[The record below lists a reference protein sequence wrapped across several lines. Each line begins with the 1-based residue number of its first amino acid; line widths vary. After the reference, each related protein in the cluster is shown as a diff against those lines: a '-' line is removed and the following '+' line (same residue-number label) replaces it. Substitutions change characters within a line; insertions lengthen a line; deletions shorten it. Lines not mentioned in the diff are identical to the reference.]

1 MTSHPK
7 GSPMKLKIA
16 AASLFAAFAF
26 VGTALAQAP
35 APADKPTVGKYL
47 AEGYTVQKSEIG
59 NPFLQFILQKGT
71 ASGQVLVWC
80 SVQVQTGETSS
91 CRTIK

>member
-1 MTSHPK
+1 MI
-7 GSPMKLKIA
+7 LKTA
-16 AASLFAAFAF
+16 AALVFAAALA
-26 VGTALAQAP
+26 GTASAQTA

-47 AEGYTVQKSEIG
+47 ADGYTVLRADIG
-59 NPFLQFILQKGT
+59 NPFLQFILQKST
-71 ASGQVLVWC
+71 ASGQALVWC

>member
-1 MTSHPK
+1 MRS
-7 GSPMKLKIA
+7 KIA
-16 AASLFAAFAF
+16 AALVFAA
-26 VGTALAQAP
+26 VLTGTAFAQTP

-47 AEGYTVQKSEIG
+47 ADGYTVLRADIG
-59 NPFLQFILQKGT
+59 NPFLQFILQKST
-71 ASGQVLVWC
+71 ASGQALVWC

>member
-1 MTSHPK
+1 MT
-7 GSPMKLKIA
+7 LKIA
-16 AASLFAAFAF
+16 SALLLITALTGAAF
-26 VGTALAQAP
+26 AQAP
-35 APADKPTVGKYL
+35 AAADKPTVGKYL
-47 AEGYTVQKSEIG
+47 ADGYTVQRSEIG
-59 NPFLQFILQKGT
+59 NPFLQFILQKST

>member
-1 MTSHPK
+1 MR
-7 GSPMKLKIA
+7 LKIA
-16 AASLFAAFAF
+16 SALLFALAL
-26 VGTALAQAP
+26 VGSASAQ
-35 APADKPTVGKYL
+35 APADKPTVAKYL
-47 AEGYTVQKSEIG
+47 ADGYTVQRSEIG
-59 NPFLQFILQKGT
+59 NPFLQFILQKST

>member
-1 MTSHPK
+1 MT
-7 GSPMKLKIA
+7 LKIA
-16 AASLFAAFAF
+16 SVLLITAALAGSAFAQ
-26 VGTALAQAP
+26 TP

-47 AEGYTVQKSEIG
+47 ADGYTVQRSEIG
-59 NPFLQFILQKGT
+59 NPFLQFILQKPT

>member
-1 MTSHPK
+1 
-7 GSPMKLKIA
+7 MKLKV
-16 AASLFAAFAF
+16 ASALMF
-26 VGTALAQAP
+26 VTALGGTAFAQAP
-35 APADKPTVGKYL
+35 APADKPTVAKYL
-47 AEGYTVQKSEIG
+47 ADSYTVQRSEIG
-59 NPFLQFILQKGT
+59 NPFLQFILQKST

>member
-1 MTSHPK
+1 
-7 GSPMKLKIA
+7 MKLKIA
-16 AASLFAAFAF
+16 AALILIAGAAS
-26 VGTALAQAP
+26 AQNA

-47 AEGYTVQKSEIG
+47 ADGYTVQHSEIG

>member
-1 MTSHPK
+1 
-7 GSPMKLKIA
+7 MKHVKWL
-16 AASLFAAFAF
+16 
-26 VGTALAQAP
+26 ALALLTASVTVASAQ

-47 AEGYTVQKSEIG
+47 ADGYEVLRAEIG
-59 NPFLQFILQKGT
+59 NPFLQFILAKKT

-91 CRTIK
+91 CRVIK

>member
-1 MTSHPK
+1 
-7 GSPMKLKIA
+7 MKLKTTATLAIA
-16 AASLFAAFAF
+16 IALFAGSAFA
-26 VGTALAQAP
+26 Q

-47 AEGYTVQKSEIG
+47 ADGYTVQRSEIG
-59 NPFLQFILQKGT
+59 NPFLQFILQKST

>member
-1 MTSHPK
+1 MR
-7 GSPMKLKIA
+7 LKMLA
-16 AASLFAAFAF
+16 AFSFATAAFASSAF
-26 VGTALAQAP
+26 AQAP
-35 APADKPTVGKYL
+35 AADKPTVGKYL
-47 AEGYTVQKSEIG
+47 ADGYTVQRSEIG
-59 NPFLQFILQKGT
+59 NPFLQFILQKST

>member
-1 MTSHPK
+1 
-7 GSPMKLKIA
+7 MKISKLLA
-16 AASLFAAFAF
+16 AALLAGSASTAFAQ
-26 VGTALAQAP
+26 AQAT
-35 APADKPTVGKYL
+35 ADKPTVGKYL
-47 AEGYTVQKSEIG
+47 TDGYEVLQTEIG
-59 NPFLQFILQKGT
+59 NPFLQFILHKKT

>member
-1 MTSHPK
+1 MT
-7 GSPMKLKIA
+7 LKIA
-16 AASLFAAFAF
+16 SALLLTTVLAGSAF
-26 VGTALAQAP
+26 AQAP
-35 APADKPTVGKYL
+35 APSDKPTVAKYL
-47 AEGYTVQKSEIG
+47 ADGYTVQRSEIG
-59 NPFLQFILQKGT
+59 NPFLQFILQKST

>member
-1 MTSHPK
+1 MR
-7 GSPMKLKIA
+7 LKVA
-16 AASLFAAFAF
+16 AALFAALTGA
-26 VGTALAQAP
+26 ASAQAP

-47 AEGYTVQKSEIG
+47 ADGYTVQRSEIG
-59 NPFLQFILQKGT
+59 NPFLQFILQKST

>member
-1 MTSHPK
+1 MT
-7 GSPMKLKIA
+7 LA
-16 AASLFAAFAF
+16 RLFG
-26 VGTALAQAP
+26 VALAVSTVTTASAQAPAP

-47 AEGYTVQKSEIG
+47 ADGYTVLRADIG
-59 NPFLQFILQKGT
+59 NPFLQFILQKST

-80 SVQVQTGETSS
+80 SVQVQTGDTSS

>member
-1 MTSHPK
+1 
-7 GSPMKLKIA
+7 MKIAKVIA
-16 AASLFAAFAF
+16 AALALLGASAAS
-26 VGTALAQAP
+26 GQTP
-35 APADKPTVGKYL
+35 APADKPAVGKYL
-47 AEGYTVQKSEIG
+47 ADGYTVLRADIG
-59 NPFLQFILQKGT
+59 NPFLQFILQKST

>member
-1 MTSHPK
+1 
-7 GSPMKLKIA
+7 MKLKV
-16 AASLFAAFAF
+16 ASALMF
-26 VGTALAQAP
+26 VTTLGGTAFAQAP
-35 APADKPTVGKYL
+35 APADKPTVAKYL
-47 AEGYTVQKSEIG
+47 ADGYTVQRSEIG
-59 NPFLQFILQKGT
+59 NPFLQFILQKST

>member
-1 MTSHPK
+1 MR
-7 GSPMKLKIA
+7 LKIA
-16 AASLFAAFAF
+16 SALLFA
-26 VGTALAQAP
+26 TALTGAAVAQTA
-35 APADKPTVGKYL
+35 APADKPTVAKYL
-47 AEGYTVQKSEIG
+47 ADGYTVQRSEIG
-59 NPFLQFILQKGT
+59 NPFLQFILQKST